1 MNPVRKAQA
10 LAALLV
16 QLLVVACP
24 HTAGP
29 ARAAARTAE
38 GAPPRPAI
46 LVHGL
51 GGSKEKTFGWQK
63 QRSFYR
69 WLIDAGYEEGA
80 TLFAFDY
87 SSRPSGDYVEISR
100 DLAGFVEQVRRLT
113 GSPSVDIIAHSM
125 GCLVSRKYLDEPRY
139 ADDVQNLVM
148 ISPPNHGSFA
158 ASAAALE
165 RQVLYHE
172 GLSLGAKGKAP
183 EGRQEFVASRA
194 RDTYEPLYA
203 EFARQ
208 RTWGPAGLGTS
219 GQTFEEWIACS
230 KADVYSRLI
239 GPAPAQAGPAAGP
252 AAGHVAV
259 PCEPARLSSSPADVS
274 PEDGLTG
281 SYYEYVAL
289 NVGRNNYLRKK
300 EAPSSL
306 IRLVTPAPKGGWSL
320 PLALVREVLMRLAD
334 PLIKRLVTGLK
345 GLLFK
350 APAQL
355 FGIDVEEPAILRMVE
370 ERLKFSSGRSGGRV
384 LYDALPANWYLA
396 RLNERVESAR
406 GRPAPEGTRPR
417 YLIYAA
423 KSANIAGAIWK
434 TVDANDIAVELESS
448 YITPQ
453 ADDVYGVSSG
463 ATLFHG
469 ALLSQPR
476 LVSEIVTELAGRK
489 PDIELEPE
497 WREGPRMVSWSNSGN
512 LAISDWRPRYICVSS
527 EKTHAPCDLEVKL
540 ARGGR
545 YATWVDIKKASGETD
560 RFRLGGMD
568 EFSVSR
574 FGEEVLEVTI
584 GLRVETDDR
593 THLREQKGT
602 VDYTVKAVAT
612 GTAVAQPV
620 QAGNSQSRQP
630 GKQAASEQVDAG
642 TTWPSLAAT
651 NRRAAQA
658 EAGWEGAAWEWDFGD
673 GTPADPPGAG
683 GHVFAEAGRH
693 TIIATA
699 KDSAGLIVERHQW
712 SVETSK
718 PSETVDLDPAGD
730 AAFAPRPVIRIIAPK
745 KWITGKPATIEVSV
759 EPPDEA
765 VIEVVSVEP
774 GRRFQVTWNKPGLF
788 PVRVTVKVR
797 SLTGPGKSGTWR
809 TDTYVRSVTVD
820 VLAPGSTG

>member
-1 MNPVRKAQA
+1 VNSVRKAQA

-16 QLLVVACP
+16 QLLAAVYP
-24 HTAGP
+24 HTAVP
-29 ARAAARTAE
+29 ARAAGRTAE
-38 GAPPRPAI
+38 GVPPRPAI

-51 GGSKEKTFGWQK
+51 GGSKEKSFGWQK
-63 QRSFYR
+63 PHSFYQR
-69 WLIDAGYEEGA
+69 LVDAGYEDGA

-87 SSRPSGDYVEISR
+87 SSRSSGDYVEISR
-100 DLAGFVEQVRRLT
+100 DLAGFVQQVRRQT
-113 GSPSVDIIAHSM
+113 GSLSVDIIAHSM
-125 GCLVSRKYLDEPRY
+125 GSLVSRKYLDGPGY
-139 ADDVQNLVM
+139 ANDVQNLVM

-172 GLSLGAKGKAP
+172 GLCLGARGQAP
-183 EGRQEFVASRA
+183 EGMQELVASRA
-194 RDTYEPLYA
+194 REMYEPLYA

-230 KADVYSRLI
+230 KTDVYSRLVSPE
-239 GPAPAQAGPAAGP
+239 PAPAGN
-252 AAGHVAV
+252 
-259 PCEPARLSSSPADVS
+259 ADVP
-274 PEDGLTG
+274 PEEGLTG

-300 EAPSSL
+300 ESPSSL
-306 IRLVTPAPKGGWSL
+306 IRLVTPAPKGAWSL
-320 PLALVREVLMRLAD
+320 PLALVKEVLLRLVD
-334 PLIKRLVTGLK
+334 PLIKRLVAGLK

-370 ERLKFSSGRSGGRV
+370 EHLEFPSGRSGGRM

-396 RLNERVESAR
+396 GLNHRLESAR
-406 GRPAPEGTRPR
+406 GRPAPDGDRPR

-423 KSANIAGAIWK
+423 KSTNIAGLIWK

-453 ADDVYGVSSG
+453 PDDVYGVSTG

-476 LVSEIVTELAGRK
+476 LVSEIVTELAGRR

-497 WREGPRMVSWSNSGN
+497 WREGPRMVSWSNTGK
-512 LAISDWRPRYICVSS
+512 LDISDWRPRYIRVSS
-527 EKTHAPCDLEVKL
+527 EKTRGPCDLEVRL
-540 ARGGR
+540 VAGGR
-545 YATWVDIKKASGETD
+545 RAAWLDIKRASGETE
-560 RFRLGGMD
+560 RYRLSGID
-568 EFSVSR
+568 EFSVPR
-574 FGEEVLEVTI
+574 FGEEVVEVSI
-584 GLRVETDDR
+584 GLRVEADED
-593 THLREQKGT
+593 THLKEEKGT
-602 VDYTVKAVAT
+602 VNYTVKTVAADSAVAL
-612 GTAVAQPV
+612 PV
-620 QAGNSQSRQP
+620 QAAHSQPWQP
-630 GKQAASEQVDAG
+630 GMLPPSPQVESG

-651 NRRAAQA
+651 NRRATQQD
-658 EAGWEGAAWEWDFGD
+658 AGREGAAWEWDFGD
-673 GTPADPPGAG
+673 GTPAGPPGAG
-683 GHVFAEAGRH
+683 GHVFAQAGRH
-693 TIIATA
+693 TVTATA
-699 KDSAGLIVERHQW
+699 KDPAGLITERHQW
-712 SVETSK
+712 SVETNE
-718 PSETVDLDPAGD
+718 PDQTVDLGPAGD
-730 AAFAPRPVIRIIAPK
+730 ASFAPRPVIRIIAPK

-759 EPPDEA
+759 EPPDDA

-797 SLTGPGKSGTWR
+797 SLAGGGKPGAVWR
-809 TDTYVRSVTVD
+809 TDIYVQSVTVD